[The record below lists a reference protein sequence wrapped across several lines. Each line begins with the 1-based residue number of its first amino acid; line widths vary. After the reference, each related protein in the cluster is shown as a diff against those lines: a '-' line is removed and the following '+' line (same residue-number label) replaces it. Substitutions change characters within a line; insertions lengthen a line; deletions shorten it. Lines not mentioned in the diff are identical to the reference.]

1 VNCNF
6 RGTLFAS
13 AILMLAPVCAYAGAF
28 AVREQSAVGQGMAFA
43 GEGTPSMGLSAMFWN
58 PAAVT
63 YATGFQSEIHAT
75 GLFPDL
81 KITTLPGSSRALLAL
96 GSRSVDT
103 GRTAL
108 LGSVYAGYQ
117 YNQNIYFGMVVSA
130 PFGQKTVAPTPWPG
144 QNLSVRAEAKSLE
157 ANPIAGYRLDDTISA
172 ALGLRVINA
181 SGKISRALAP
191 SATDRRTRHIRH
203 CRRLERWYYGHS
215 LDGHG
220 DRVRLPVSAE
230 HNTRRYNELAAS
242 SAPPWRFQRN
252 WPDTAAGPSHTRG
265 AATHQRLRGPSGY
278 GRMAKLEPS
287 SRPATYIH
295 LRSGRWKSGHYAR
308 IRFP

>member
-1 VNCNF
+1 MA
-6 RGTLFAS
+6 GTKL
-13 AILMLAPVCAYAGAF
+13 
-28 AVREQSAVGQGMAFA
+28 VRARRSKV
-43 GEGTPSMGLSAMFWN
+43 
-58 PAAVT
+58 
-63 YATGFQSEIHAT
+63 
-75 GLFPDL
+75 
-81 KITTLPGSSRALLAL
+81 
-96 GSRSVDT
+96 SRSQSD
-103 GRTAL
+103 RWL
-108 LGSVYAGYQ
+108 PSRRHNKCGSWFARQ
-117 YNQNIYFGMVVSA
+117 QRERKNQQG
-130 PFGQKTVAPTPWPG
+130 
-144 QNLSVRAEAKSLE
+144 
-157 ANPIAGYRLDDTISA
+157 ISA
-172 ALGLRVINA
+172 LCYR
-181 SGKISRALAP
+181 SEY
-191 SATDRRTRHIRH
+191 RRTRHIRH